1 VKSLLSLERK
11 QIIYRFNVYSRP
23 WHCFGVIGSRAL
35 TTVLENLAEDP
46 AVVHLFGGLL
56 ERLTQHELV
65 DLLDALIPQ
74 SRILCR
80 QRAGCVDLLGNGLQD
95 VAVFVD
101 LLLDVLQIIVPLG
114 LAGSAAR
121 VNETENQF
129 SVLHSVKLF
138 AFATARR
145 CLMGK

>member
-1 VKSLLSLERK
+1 V
-11 QIIYRFNVYSRP
+11 N
-23 WHCFGVIGSRAL
+23 
-35 TTVLENLAEDP
+35 
-46 AVVHLFGGLL
+46 
-56 ERLTQHELV
+56 
-65 DLLDALIPQ
+65 LLDALFPQ

-80 QRAGCVDLLGNGLQD
+80 QRAGGGDLLGD
-95 VAVFVD
+95 SMKDIAIFVD
-101 LLLDVLQIIVPLG
+101 LPFDMLQLIVPLG